1 MEFLNKVEIRGVVG
15 TIHVDKVADTETA
28 QISAMVEDAFRS
40 SSGDA
45 VIECTWFSVRVWKGK
60 DIADF
65 SRIDKGTKVHIIGRW
80 RCRRYVASDGSD
92 RTSYEVVAQSLEIVE
107 E

>member
-1 MEFLNKVEIRGVVG
+1 MEFLNKTEIRGVVG
-15 TIHVDKVADTETA
+15 TIHVDKVADT
-28 QISAMVEDAFRS
+28 AFRS

-45 VIECTWFSVRVWKGK
+45 VIECTWFSIRVWKGK

-65 SRIDKGTKVHIIGRW
+65 SRIEKGTKVHITGRW

-92 RTSYEVVAQSLEIVE
+92 RTSYDVVAQSLEIVE